1 MITVDDHVC
10 AMNMTCIH
18 DLKPNRV
25 VATIEGIVA
34 RSYPL
39 SMKFAKN
46 RWIAFREIVL
56 EDDSGWVTVNVWGSY
71 AIDVIRGQ
79 TIRLKNAYCF
89 TINERLCL
97 TLSIHSRLKICTQ
110 A

>member
-1 MITVDDHVC
+1 MITVDGHLY
-10 AMNMTCIH
+10 AMVMTCIH

-25 VATIEGIVA
+25 VSSIEGTVA

-39 SMKFAKN
+39 SMKYAKY

-56 EDDSGWVTVNVWGSY
+56 EDDSGWVTVKVWGPS

-89 TINERLCL
+89 TKNERLCL

-110 A
+110 G

>member
-1 MITVDDHVC
+1 MITVDDFVP

-25 VATIEGIVA
+25 VSAIEGTVA

-56 EDDSGWVTVNVWGSY
+56 EDDSGWVSVKVWGPS

-89 TINERLCL
+89 TINERLYL